1 MKMPCPSCG
10 AICFAPGTS
19 SAERRVRCAICGTHV
34 SLGAG
39 AEESPH
45 SVPLSEPQRAA
56 PVLSLSRIESAS
68 NGVVG
73 QTLLLL
79 EDGRMELRAIDG
91 DAILVTGHASRAT
104 VSAWRSLVASRALE
118 AFTGATGDAPE
129 GRRYDLELAGSKH
142 SWTGT
147 PTAPSTTRIWSM
159 LTGLWGMVA
168 ETPL

>member
-34 SLGAG
+34 SLVAG

-56 PVLSLSRIESAS
+56 PILSLSRLESAS
-68 NGVVG
+68 G

-79 EDGRMELRAIDG
+79 EDGRMELRAIEG
-91 DAILVTGHASRAT
+91 DVILVTGHASRAT

-147 PTAPSTTRIWSM
+147 PTAPSAARIWSM

>member
-1 MKMPCPSCG
+1 M
-10 AICFAPGTS
+10 
-19 SAERRVRCAICGTHV
+19 RCAICGTHV

-45 SVPLSEPQRAA
+45 SVPLSEPQRAT
-56 PVLSLSRIESAS
+56 PILSLSRLEPAS
-68 NGVVG
+68 VAGG

-79 EDGRMELRAIDG
+79 EDGRMELRAIEG
-91 DAILVTGHASRAT
+91 DVILVTGHASRAT

-118 AFTGATGDAPE
+118 AFTGATGDASE

-147 PTAPSTTRIWSM
+147 PTAPSATRIWSM